1 MTCRFTVY
9 LDVWVRQDE
18 GDPQSTDSILN
29 SLLGDIEKAII
40 GDVTRGGNAK
50 DTNIKSN
57 VLFETMEGQPHA
69 GIVVELEIIYQHKQ
83 NDPEVSG

>member
-1 MTCRFTVY
+1 MTYRNGDMVV
-9 LDVWVRQDE
+9 VWLAQDE
-18 GDPQSTDSILN
+18 DDPQSTDSILN
-29 SLLGDIEKAII
+29 SLLGDIERALL

-83 NDPEVSG
+83 IDPEVSG